1 MPATTLPASYE
12 IRAAT
17 TGDIDCLFR
26 VRASTSENAIAP
38 GRLAELGITPAVLH
52 ETMLAGT
59 SVTWV
64 CQTEGQVVAF
74 CSAQPSTG
82 EVTVLAVM
90 KGHERR
96 GIGREL
102 LAAAVDVLRASGCR
116 RIWLAAGLD
125 SRLRS
130 HGFYRANG
138 WRPTGRLVGHGD
150 EELELDES
158 LN

>member
-1 MPATTLPASYE
+1 MQATTLPAAYE

-17 TGDIDCLFR
+17 TGDIDDLFL
-26 VRASTSENAIAP
+26 VRASTRENAIAP
-38 GRLAELGITPAVLH
+38 GRLAELGITPAALH

-64 CQTEGQVVAF
+64 CQTEGRVVAF
-74 CSAQPSTG
+74 CSVQPSSG
-82 EVTVLAVM
+82 EVTVLAVRA
-90 KGHERR
+90 GHERR

-102 LAAAVDVLRASGCR
+102 LAAAVDCLRASGCR
-116 RIWLAAGLD
+116 RIWLAASLD
-125 SRLRS
+125 PRLRS

-150 EELELDES
+150 EELELDGS